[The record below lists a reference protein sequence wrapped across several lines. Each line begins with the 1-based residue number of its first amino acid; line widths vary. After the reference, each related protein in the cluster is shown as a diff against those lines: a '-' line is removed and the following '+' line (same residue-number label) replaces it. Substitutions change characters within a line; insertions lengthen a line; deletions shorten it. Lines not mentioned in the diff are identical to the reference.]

1 MIYQWLKDLTYGK
14 DVPIFKKMQDKDTLH
29 SLKDTIYCIKVKQ
42 DDLLR
47 GKC

>member
-1 MIYQWLKDLTYGK
+1 MGKKFQFLKNMK
-14 DVPIFKKMQDKDTLH
+14 NKDTLH
-29 SLKDTIYCIKVKQ
+29 SLKYTIYFIKVKQ